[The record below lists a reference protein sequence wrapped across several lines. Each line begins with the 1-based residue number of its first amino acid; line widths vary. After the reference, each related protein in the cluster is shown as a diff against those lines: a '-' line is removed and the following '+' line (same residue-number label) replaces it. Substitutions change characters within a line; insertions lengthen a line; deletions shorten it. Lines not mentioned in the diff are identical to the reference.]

1 MVKKNQTYSTLGLC
15 QKTAERKSTKSE
27 QSPSS
32 QRPKQEDNSFF
43 LFIKHSAAEIRV
55 KDSSGFMSRD
65 KRFCVKDLLQAISV
79 TTRFVLQLRTL
90 SIVRNDAILLLRCIV
105 GN

>member
-1 MVKKNQTYSTLGLC
+1 MLIKKKLTVRLAFVKKLQKENQRSQNSRHLLNA
-15 QKTAERKSTKSE
+15 QNRKTIA
-27 QSPSS
+27 
-32 QRPKQEDNSFF
+32 FF

>member
-1 MVKKNQTYSTLGLC
+1 MLIKKKLTVRLAFVKKLQKENQRSQNSRHLLNAPNR
-15 QKTAERKSTKSE
+15 KTTAF
-27 QSPSS
+27 
-32 QRPKQEDNSFF
+32 SF
-43 LFIKHSAAEIRV
+43 IQHSAADIRV

-90 SIVRNDAILLLRCIV
+90 SIVRNNVILLLRCIV